1 MSNEREIKK
10 ERKKERRKERIGKKG
25 EKKKKREGEEKSKKG
40 IKEEKTQCRSDDFRA
55 KDRAVVVS
63 ERRERKR
70 EEYRALVVVNNA
82 L

>member
-25 EKKKKREGEEKSKKG
+25 
-40 IKEEKTQCRSDDFRA
+40 IKEEKTRCRSDDFRA

>member
-25 EKKKKREGEEKSKKG
+25 KKKKKREEEEKSKKG
-40 IKEEKTQCRSDDFRA
+40 IKEEKTRCRSDDFRA
-55 KDRAVVVS
+55 KDRAVVS